1 MDHLGIE
8 MLSVFG
14 MPPIEFVQLVADL
27 GCRYITTGM
36 VGFAPL
42 KALDYQP
49 YSLRDDS
56 RLRQDLLA
64 VMDDHDVSISLGEGL
79 LIAPGVDVRSYADDL
94 DIMAELQIPRINT
107 VSLEPDR
114 ARTFDELATLT
125 ALAAERGIATCVEPV
140 VGLSIAD
147 LPSALAAVE
156 YVGRDEISLLI
167 APGVDVRSYADDLDI
182 MAELRIPR
190 INTVSLEPDRG
201 RTFDELAA
209 LTALAAE
216 RGIATCV
223 EPVVGLSIADLPS
236 ALAAVEYV
244 DRDEISL
251 LIDTM
256 HVARFGATAD
266 DLWSVPA
273 QRIGYIQLSDT
284 TLQPRLKI
292 YAEEAMYERM
302 TPGEGELPLADML
315 AALPDDRVVGLEVPM
330 RSRAEA
336 GASAYDRLLPCVN
349 SARALLA
356 GARETR

>member
-1 MDHLGIE
+1 MDRLGIE

-14 MPPIEFVQLVADL
+14 MPAIEFVQLVANL

-42 KALDYQP
+42 KALNYQP
-49 YSLRDDS
+49 YSLRDDA
-56 RLRQDLLA
+56 RLRQDLLTA
-64 VMDDHDVSISLGEGL
+64 MEDHDVSISLGEGL
-79 LIAPGVDVRSYADDL
+79 LIAPGVDVRSYAH
-94 DIMAELQIPRINT
+94 
-107 VSLEPDR
+107 
-114 ARTFDELATLT
+114 
-125 ALAAERGIATCVEPV
+125 
-140 VGLSIAD
+140 
-147 LPSALAAVE
+147 
-156 YVGRDEISLLI
+156 
-167 APGVDVRSYADDLDI
+167 DLDI

-190 INTVSLEPDRG
+190 INTVSLEPDRA
-201 RTFDELAA
+201 RTFGELAA
-209 LTALAAE
+209 LAALAAE
-216 RGIATCV
+216 RDIATCV

-244 DRDEISL
+244 DSDEITL

-266 DLWSVPA
+266 DLRSIPA

-284 TLQPRLKI
+284 TLQPRMKI

>member
-1 MDHLGIE
+1 MDRLGIE

-14 MPPIEFVQLVADL
+14 MPPVEFVHLVADL

-42 KALDYQP
+42 KALNYQP
-49 YSLRDDS
+49 YSLRDDP
-56 RLRQDLLA
+56 RLRQNLLA
-64 VMDDHDVSISLGEGL
+64 AMDNQGVSISLGEGL
-79 LIAPGVDVRSYADDL
+79 LIAPGIDVRSYA
-94 DIMAELQIPRINT
+94 A
-107 VSLEPDR
+107 
-114 ARTFDELATLT
+114 
-125 ALAAERGIATCVEPV
+125 
-140 VGLSIAD
+140 
-147 LPSALAAVE
+147 
-156 YVGRDEISLLI
+156 
-167 APGVDVRSYADDLDI
+167 DLDI

-190 INTVSLEPDRG
+190 INTVSLEPDRA

-209 LTALAAE
+209 LTALAAD

-256 HVARFGATAD
+256 HVVRFGATAD
-266 DLWSVPA
+266 ELRSVPA

-284 TLQPRLKI
+284 TLQPRMQV
-292 YAEEAMYERM
+292 YAEEAMFERM
-302 TPGEGELPLADML
+302 VPGEGELPLAELL
-315 AALPDDRVVGLEVPM
+315 AALPDDRVVGLEIPL

-336 GASAYDRLLPCVN
+336 GVRAYDRLLPCVIN
-349 SARALLA
+349 ARALLSQA
-356 GARETR
+356 HETR

>member
-1 MDHLGIE
+1 MDRLGIE

-14 MPPIEFVQLVADL
+14 MPPIEFVRLVADL

-49 YSLRDDS
+49 YSLRDDP
-56 RLRQDLLA
+56 RLRRDLLA
-64 VMDDHDVSISLGEGL
+64 AMDDRGVSISLGEGL
-79 LIAPGVDVRSYADDL
+79 LIAPGVDVRSYA
-94 DIMAELQIPRINT
+94 
-107 VSLEPDR
+107 
-114 ARTFDELATLT
+114 
-125 ALAAERGIATCVEPV
+125 G
-140 VGLSIAD
+140 
-147 LPSALAAVE
+147 
-156 YVGRDEISLLI
+156 
-167 APGVDVRSYADDLDI
+167 DLDI

-190 INTVSLEPDRG
+190 INTVSLEPDRS

-209 LTALAAE
+209 LTALAAD
-216 RGIATCV
+216 RGIATCI

-236 ALAAVEYV
+236 ALAAIDHV

-266 DLWSVPA
+266 DLRSVPV

-284 TLQPRLKI
+284 TLLPRMNV
-292 YAEEAMYERM
+292 YAEEAMFERM
-302 TPGEGELPLADML
+302 VPGEGELPLADML
-315 AALPDDRVVGLEVPM
+315 AALPTDRVVGLEIPL

-336 GASAYDRLLPCVN
+336 GVSAYDRLLPCVN

-356 GARETR
+356 QAHETR